1 MQLIIFKDTIV
12 DNTED
17 IEEFVYD
24 YLINHMY
31 NIIDYHLKYLPLNE
45 LRQIEEIDKNF
56 NISSKEIILAAFK
69 KLEVIEDQSSYIIKF
84 NNSIVYNGLTY
95 NKWINLITYGSLSVK
110 GYSYIINFFNDIAEN
125 INEIYTVWR
134 ET

>member
-95 NKWINLITYGSLSVK
+95 NK
-110 GYSYIINFFNDIAEN
+110 
-125 INEIYTVWR
+125 
-134 ET
+134 